1 MKKRFSKNKGI
12 LFWLT
17 GVSGSGKSSLGKN
30 IKKEIINLYGPTLLI
45 NGDNLRKIFKLY
57 DYSTKGRLN
66 NGLKFIKLA
75 KFITDQKINI
85 IFCIVGMFHR
95 IRNVNKKNIKN
106 YLEIYIKTDINKI
119 IRLKKKN
126 VYLKKRNVIGVDL
139 IPEYPESPDIILKN
153 NFDKNIKHLS
163 NELIKKI
170 KSKINFI

>member
-1 MKKRFSKNKGI
+1 MKKRFLKNKGI

-106 YLEIYIKTDINKI
+106 YLEIYIKADINKI